1 MAKYY
6 VRIEREVSLEVEAE
20 DYKQAEEE
28 AMSKFIANP
37 NEELLLNK
45 VVEATPLKEEVYC
58 ENKNIYS

>member
-20 DYKQAEEE
+20 DYEQAEEE

-37 NEELLLNK
+37 NEVLLLNK
-45 VVEATPLKEEVYC
+45 VVEVKEE
-58 ENKNIYS
+58 E

>member
-6 VRIEREVSLEVEAE
+6 LRIEREVSVEVEAE
-20 DYKQAEEE
+20 DYEQAEQE

-45 VVEATPLKEEVYC
+45 VVEATEVEE
-58 ENKNIYS
+58 

>member
-20 DYKQAEEE
+20 DYEQAEEE

-45 VVEATPLKEEVYC
+45 VVEATEVS
-58 ENKNIYS
+58 EKKRLRGSIRR

>member
-6 VRIEREVSLEVEAE
+6 VKIEREVSLEVEAE
-20 DYKQAEEE
+20 DYEQAEEE

-45 VVEATPLKEEVYC
+45 VVEVKEE
-58 ENKNIYS
+58 E

>member
-6 VRIEREVSLEVEAE
+6 VEIEREVSVEVDAE
-20 DYKQAEEE
+20 DYDQAEEE

-45 VVEATPLKEEVYC
+45 VVGVTKEE
-58 ENKNIYS
+58 E

>member
-6 VRIEREVSLEVEAE
+6 VEIEREVSVEVDAE
-20 DYKQAEEE
+20 DYEQAEEE

-45 VVEATPLKEEVYC
+45 VVEVTEEA
-58 ENKNIYS
+58 